1 MSRHATP
8 HSPRPSLAM
17 APARD
22 QRRHT
27 QAEYR
32 RQLDEE
38 RAAKLARGTNK
49 EGGKKSKKDKKVRAS
64 RRLVELAWIERA
76 LGC

>member
-1 MSRHATP
+1 
-8 HSPRPSLAM
+8 M
-17 APARD
+17 APACD

-64 RRLVELAWIERA
+64 RRLV
-76 LGC
+76 